1 MKYLPIY
8 LIAVGILFAGCSAQM
23 NVRSDYDREINL
35 RQYKTY
41 NWLAVKEI
49 ESKNEPLYY
58 NELTD
63 KRIKKAVDL
72 QLRAKS
78 INKDSLAPSLRVHYH
93 IAVDSRSSIRP
104 TNYGYAYGPYWM
116 RNQMDSYSYREG
128 TLIIDLMDAKNNN
141 LVWRGW
147 ASSVLNDNDI
157 DLSETKITEAVL
169 KILQQFPPSK

>member
-1 MKYLPIY
+1 MRNQDIY
-8 LIAVGILFAGCSAQM
+8 SMVVGLCLVSCSAQM

-35 RQYKTY
+35 RQYKSY
-41 NWLAVKEI
+41 YRLPVKEI
-49 ESKNEPLYY
+49 ESKIEPLYY

-72 QLRAKS
+72 QLQGKAIRSDS
-78 INKDSLAPSLRVHYH
+78 IAPSLRVHYH
-93 IAVDSRSSIRP
+93 ISVDRRATIRP
-104 TNYGYAYGPYWM
+104 ANYGYAYGPYWM

-128 TLIIDLMDAKNNN
+128 TLIIDLMDAKTNN

-157 DLSETKITEAVL
+157 DLSEMKITEAVF
-169 KILQQFPPSK
+169 KILQQFPPQ

>member
-1 MKYLPIY
+1 
-8 LIAVGILFAGCSAQM
+8 
-23 NVRSDYDREINL
+23 
-35 RQYKTY
+35 
-41 NWLAVKEI
+41 
-49 ESKNEPLYY
+49 
-58 NELTD
+58 LTD

-72 QLRAKS
+72 QLLAKS
-78 INKDSLAPSLRVHYH
+78 IYKDSIAPSLRVHYH
-93 IAVDSRSSIRP
+93 ITVDSRSSIRP
-104 TNYGYAYGPYWM
+104 ANYGYAYGPYWM

-157 DLSETKITEAVL
+157 DLSETKITEAVM

>member
-8 LIAVGILFAGCSAQM
+8 LIAVGILFAACSAQM

-41 NWLAVKEI
+41 NWLSVKEI

-78 INKDSLAPSLRVHYH
+78 IYKDSIAPALRVHYH
-93 IAVDSRSSIRP
+93 IVVDSRASIRP
-104 TNYGYAYGPYWM
+104 ANYGYAYGPYWM